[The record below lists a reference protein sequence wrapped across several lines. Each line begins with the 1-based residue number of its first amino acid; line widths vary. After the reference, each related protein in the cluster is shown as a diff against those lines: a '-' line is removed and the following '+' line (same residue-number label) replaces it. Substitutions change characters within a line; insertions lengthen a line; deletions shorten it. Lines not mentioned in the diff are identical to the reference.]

1 MHRNNDINQVS
12 MSSIEPAANIA
23 MNVEAEQEERKNQK
37 NNKHMLNIN
46 NKSSEKDDSFA
57 EPSSVQDLENV
68 QVTDIPEFTIGPG
81 TMNASVGRGDEGF
94 VE

>member
-1 MHRNNDINQVS
+1 
-12 MSSIEPAANIA
+12 
-23 MNVEAEQEERKNQK
+23 
-37 NNKHMLNIN
+37 MLNIN

-81 TMNASVGRGDEGF
+81 AMNASVGHGDEGF